1 MCKRLGVDPK
11 EAIEQDVYHF
21 ARLGFNAYRIHIW
34 DVEISDRKGNLIENE
49 HLDLLDYLI
58 YKLKERNIKIVYTP
72 MAYWGNGYPEK
83 GEKLPGF
90 SSFWNKN

>member
-34 DVEISDRKGNLIENE
+34 DVEISDRKGNLIEMSIW
-49 HLDLLDYLI
+49 I
-58 YKLKERNIKIVYTP
+58 YWII
-72 MAYWGNGYPEK
+72 
-83 GEKLPGF
+83 
-90 SSFWNKN
+90 